1 MNILYLSSSTV
12 PSRAANSVQVVK
24 MCDAMVRAGHAV
36 RLFCRSPEAGAAELD
51 RVRAQYGIGT
61 ELQLE
66 PVRQPKGRFLGRAL
80 YARRVAKRAAP
91 HLADTDLLY
100 ARDIYSLVALRNC
113 GRPLIYEAHMPPA
126 NAFKRALQR
135 RLFRRPDF
143 LRLVTVSERLADYY
157 RRMFPELHDKGVVV
171 APNGADTPAS
181 PAARADE
188 EPRRSVGYVGQ
199 LHAHKGPAL
208 LLELARAL
216 PEVDFH
222 VVGGAEAD
230 IRRWS
235 ALAPDNI
242 SFHGHVAQGELPAW
256 YRSFKV
262 VLAPYRR
269 ADSSARLHDDTEW
282 GSPLKI
288 FEYMAHG
295 CCIVASDLPVI
306 RELVGDNEAAALCGE
321 DEPGEWAAK
330 VTQLLQEPQRR
341 AQLSAAAQRRF
352 QANYTREA
360 RVQLVLALTGQTR

>member
-1 MNILYLSSSTV
+1 MKILYLSSSTV

-24 MCDAMVRAGHAV
+24 MCDAMVRAGHTV
-36 RLFCRSPEAGAAELD
+36 RLFCRPPEGGEAQLD
-51 RVRAQYGIGT
+51 AVRALYGIGR

-66 PVRQPKGRFLGRAL
+66 AVRQPKGRLFGRAL

-91 HLADTDLLY
+91 YLADTDLLY
-100 ARDIYSLVALRNC
+100 ARDMYSLAALRNC

-135 RLFRRPDF
+135 RLFRSPDF

-157 RRMFPELHDKGVVV
+157 RAMFPELHGKSVVV

-181 PAARADE
+181 AAANE

-208 LLELARAL
+208 LLQLARAL

-222 VVGGAEAD
+222 VVGGSEAD
-230 IRRWS
+230 IRR
-235 ALAPDNI
+235 LRTHAPANLT
-242 SFHGHVAQGELPAW
+242 FHGHVPQGELSAW
-256 YRSFKV
+256 YRSFKL

-269 ADSSARLHDDTEW
+269 AAGSARLHDDTEW

-321 DEPGEWAAK
+321 DAAGEWAAK
-330 VTQLLQEPQRR
+330 VTELLQEPQRR

-352 QANYTREA
+352 LAHYTREA
-360 RVQLVLALTGQTR
+360 RVKRVLALSGHTR